1 MTPKQLKASILQQA
15 MEGKLVKQD
24 PHDEPASVLMKK
36 ITEEKARLIK
46 EKKIKWTKRL
56 PAITDDEKPFDIPG
70 SWEWVRLG
78 TIFDVKGGK
87 RVPRGK
93 RLNTSHQGKPYLRVA
108 DMANGTIKKDDLHY
122 ADDSIVEQISK
133 YTISS
138 KDLYFSIAGT
148 IGKVGQIPNE
158 LNNAQLTENAA
169 KLVAYDY
176 VNVCDEYFVITLESN
191 LVRNQHKKMLNQM
204 AQPKLALLRLKN
216 TLIPLPPLSEQKR
229 IVAKIGKLM
238 PLVDKYAESYNQLTK
253 IDANFN
259 DRMKQ
264 SILQYAMEGK
274 LVKQNP
280 HDEPASMLV
289 KKITGEK
296 ARLVKEKKINRTKK
310 LPAITDEEKPFDI
323 PDSWEWVRFGNLVN
337 FNLGKTPKKTDTVY
351 WSNGETPWVSIS
363 DMQKPTLN
371 KTKLKVSDVAMAEVF
386 KRKIVPTGTLLMS
399 FKLSIGKVTIL
410 NLDAVHNEAI
420 IDIHPYVD
428 NNNIQRNY
436 LFWVL
441 PFISNMS
448 QTNTAVK
455 GNTLNKTLLNNMFIP
470 LPPLEEQKR
479 IVDRIEQFM
488 KLLDDDTL

>member
-1 MTPKQLKASILQQA
+1 MTPEQLKASILQQA

-24 PHDEPASVLMKK
+24 PHDEPASKLMKK
-36 ITEEKARLIK
+36 IAGKKARLIK
-46 EKKIKWTKRL
+46 EKKIKRTKKL
-56 PAITDDEKPFDIPG
+56 PAITDDEKPFDIPD

-78 TIFDVKGGK
+78 NIFDVKGGK

-108 DMANGTIKKDDLHY
+108 DMANGSIKKDDLHY

-191 LVRNQHKKMLNQM
+191 LVRNQHKTMLKQM
-204 AQPKLALLRLKN
+204 AQPKLALFRLKN

-229 IVAKIGKLM
+229 IVAKIEKLM
-238 PLVDKYAESYNQLTK
+238 PLVDKYAESYNQLAK

-274 LVKQNP
+274 LVKQDP
-280 HDEPASMLV
+280 HDEPASVLV
-289 KKITGEK
+289 KKSAEEK
-296 ARLVKEKKINRTKK
+296 ARLIKEKKIKRTKK
-310 LPAITDEEKPFDI
+310 LPEITDDEKPFEI
-323 PDSWEWVRFGNLVN
+323 PDSWEWVRMSDVLDVRDG
-337 FNLGKTPKKTDTVY
+337 THDSPKYIDNGIPLITSKNI
-351 WSNGETPWVSIS
+351 SNGYLDFSNVKYIS
-363 DMQKPTLN
+363 QEDADKINERSSVDDNDIIFAMIGTIGNPIIIKKDREFAIKNVAL
-371 KTKLKVSDVAMAEVF
+371 LKHFSERVYMPF
-386 KRKIVPTGTLLMS
+386 
-399 FKLSIGKVTIL
+399 IL
-410 NLDAVHNEAI
+410 Q
-420 IDIHPYVD
+420 YM
-428 NNNIQRNY
+428 
-436 LFWVL
+436 WVL
-441 PFISNMS
+441 QAQFNENASG
-448 QTNTAVK
+448 AVQK
-455 GNTLNKTLLNNMFIP
+455 FVSLKKIRQSLIP
-470 LPPLEEQKR
+470 LPPLAEQKR
-479 IVDRIEQFM
+479 IVA
-488 KLLDDDTL
+488 KLDQLMSTIH

>member
-1 MTPKQLKASILQQA
+1 MTPEQLKASILQQA

-24 PHDEPASVLMKK
+24 PNDEPASVLVKK
-36 ITEEKARLIK
+36 IADEKAQLIQ
-46 EKKIKWTKRL
+46 EKKIKRTKKL
-56 PAITDDEKPFDIPG
+56 PAITDDEKPFDIPD

-108 DMANGTIKKDDLHY
+108 DMVNGSIKKDDLHY

-204 AQPKLALLRLKN
+204 AQPKLALFRLKN

-229 IVAKIGKLM
+229 IVDKIEKLM
-238 PLVDKYAESYNQLTK
+238 PLVDEYAESYNQLTK

-264 SILQYAMEGK
+264 SILHYAVEGK
-274 LVKQNP
+274 LVKQDPN
-280 HDEPASMLV
+280 DEPASVLV
-289 KKITGEK
+289 KQITDEK
-296 ARLVKEKKINRTKK
+296 ARLIKEKKIKP
-310 LPAITDEEKPFDI
+310 LPAITDDEKPYDI
-323 PDSWEWVRFGNLVN
+323 PNSWEWVRFGNLVN
-337 FNLGKTPKKTDTVY
+337 FNLGKTPQKDDNNY
-351 WSNGETPWVSIS
+351 WSNGTVPWVTIS
-363 DMQKPTLN
+363 DMQKPILST
-371 KTKLKVSDVAMAEVF
+371 TKLKISDAAMAEVF
-386 KRKIVPTGTLLMS
+386 KRKIVSSGTLLMS
-399 FKLSIGKVTIL
+399 FKLSIGKVTVLDI
-410 NLDAVHNEAI
+410 DAVHNEAI
-420 IDIHPYVD
+420 IDIQPYID
-428 NNNIQRNY
+428 SSNIQRNY
-436 LFWVL
+436 LFWAL
-441 PFISNMS
+441 PLISNMS
-448 QTNTAVK
+448 QTNTAIK
-455 GNTLNKTLLNNMFIP
+455 GKTLNKALLNNMLIP

-479 IVDRIEQFM
+479 IVTKIKELFAA
-488 KLLDDDTL
+488 L

>member
-1 MTPKQLKASILQQA
+1 MTPEQLKASILQQA

-24 PHDEPASVLMKK
+24 PNDEPASVLVKK
-36 ITEEKARLIK
+36 IADEKAQLIQ
-46 EKKIKWTKRL
+46 EKKIKRTKKL
-56 PAITDDEKPFDIPG
+56 PAITDDEKPFDIPD

-108 DMANGTIKKDDLHY
+108 DMVNGSIKKDDLHY

-191 LVRNQHKKMLNQM
+191 LVRNQHKTMLNQM
-204 AQPKLALLRLKN
+204 AQPKLALFRLKN

-229 IVAKIGKLM
+229 IVDKIEKLM
-238 PLVDKYAESYNQLTK
+238 PLVDKYAESYNQLAK

-274 LVKQNP
+274 LVKQDPN
-280 HDEPASMLV
+280 DEPASVLV
-289 KKITGEK
+289 KQITDEK
-296 ARLVKEKKINRTKK
+296 ARLIKKKKIKRTKK

-323 PDSWEWVRFGNLVN
+323 PDSWEWIRFGDLVN
-337 FNLGKTPKKTDTVY
+337 FRLGKTPQKTNNNY
-351 WSNGETPWVSIS
+351 WSNGVVPWVAIS
-363 DMQKPTLN
+363 DMQEPTLT
-371 KTKLKVSDVAMAEVF
+371 KTKLMISDGAFKEVF
-386 KRKIVPTGTLLMS
+386 KQRMVPKGTLLMS

-410 NLDAVHNEAI
+410 NINAVHNEAI
-420 IDIHPYVD
+420 IDIQPYID

-436 LFWVL
+436 LFCVL
-441 PFISNMS
+441 PFISNMG
-448 QTNTAVK
+448 QTNTA
-455 GNTLNKTLLNNMFIP
+455 I
-470 LPPLEEQKR
+470 KR
-479 IVDRIEQFM
+479 VM
-488 KLLDDDTL
+488 SV

>member
-1 MTPKQLKASILQQA
+1 MTPEQLKASILQQA

-24 PHDEPASVLMKK
+24 PNDEPANVLVKQ
-36 ITEEKARLIK
+36 ITDEKARLIK
-46 EKKIKWTKRL
+46 EKNIRRTKKL
-56 PAITDDEKPFDIPG
+56 PAITDDEKPFDIPD

-108 DMANGTIKKDDLHY
+108 DMVNGSIKKDDLHY

-191 LVRNQHKKMLNQM
+191 LVRNQHKTMLNQM
-204 AQPKLALLRLKN
+204 AQPKLALFRLKN

-229 IVAKIGKLM
+229 IVAKIEKLM
-238 PLVDKYAESYNQLTK
+238 PLVDEYAESYNQLTK

-259 DRMKQ
+259 DQMKQ

-274 LVKQNP
+274 LVKQDP
-280 HDEPASMLV
+280 HDEPASELL
-289 KKITGEK
+289 KQIETEK
-296 ARLVKEKKINRTKK
+296 AQLVKEKKIRKRK
-310 LPAITDEEKPFDI
+310 PLPEITDDEKPFDI
-323 PDSWEWVRFGNLVN
+323 PDSWEWVRLGDIGDYIQRGRSPEYDKSSKNHPIISQKCVQWMGISLNDAKYITDAFFNKLEDHRFIQQNDILWNSTGTGTVGRLNIVKRHFDHVPVDSHVTLVRMNKHINSDYIYYYLCSPLIQDNLNDYLTGTTKQKELGLGN
-337 FNLGKTPKKTDTVY
+337 
-351 WSNGETPWVSIS
+351 I
-363 DMQKPTLN
+363 
-371 KTKLKVSDVAMAEVF
+371 LKV
-386 KRKIVPTGTLLMS
+386 KIPV
-399 FKLSIGKVTIL
+399 
-410 NLDAVHNEAI
+410 
-420 IDIHPYVD
+420 
-428 NNNIQRNY
+428 
-436 LFWVL
+436 
-441 PFISNMS
+441 
-448 QTNTAVK
+448 
-455 GNTLNKTLLNNMFIP
+455 
-470 LPPLEEQKR
+470 PPLEEQKR
-479 IVDRIEQFM
+479 IIAKIEKVFA
-488 KLLDDDTL
+488 TL

>member
-1 MTPKQLKASILQQA
+1 MTPEQLKASILQQA

-24 PHDEPASVLMKK
+24 PNDEPASVLVKK
-36 ITEEKARLIK
+36 IAEEKAQLIK
-46 EKKIKWTKRL
+46 EKKIKRIKKL
-56 PAITDDEKPFDIPG
+56 PAITDEEKPFDIPD

-108 DMANGTIKKDDLHY
+108 DMANGSIKKDDLHY

-176 VNVCDEYFVITLESN
+176 VNVCDKYFVITLESN
-191 LVRNQHKKMLNQM
+191 LVRNQHKTMLNQM
-204 AQPKLALLRLKN
+204 AQPKLALFRLKN
-216 TLIPLPPLSEQKR
+216 TLLPLPPLSEQKR
-229 IVAKIGKLM
+229 IVAKIEKLM
-238 PLVDKYAESYNQLTK
+238 PLVDEYAESYNQLTK

-274 LVKQNP
+274 LVKQDP
-280 HDEPASMLV
+280 HDDPASVLV
-289 KKITGEK
+289 KKIADEK
-296 ARLVKEKKINRTKK
+296 ARLIKEKKIKRTKK

-337 FNLGKTPKKTDTVY
+337 FNLGKTPKKTDNVY
-351 WSNGETPWVSIS
+351 WSNGEIPWVSIS

-371 KTKLKVSDVAMAEVF
+371 KTKLKISNVAMTEVF
-386 KRKIVPTGTLLMS
+386 KGKIVPTGTLLMS

-448 QTNTAVK
+448 QTNTAIK
-455 GNTLNKTLLNNMFIP
+455 GKTLNKTLLNSMLIP
-470 LPPLEEQKR
+470 LPPIEEQKR
-479 IVDRIEQFM
+479 IADKIDQFIS
-488 KLLDDDTL
+488 LLDN